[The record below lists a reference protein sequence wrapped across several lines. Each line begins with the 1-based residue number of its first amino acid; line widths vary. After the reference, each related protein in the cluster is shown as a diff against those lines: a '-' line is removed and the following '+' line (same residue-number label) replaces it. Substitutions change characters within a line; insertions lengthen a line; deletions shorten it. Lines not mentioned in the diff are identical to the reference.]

1 MQLLKKIIRFSR
13 YLGREY
19 ISAAAA
25 LLPNDFLSCKLR
37 RWVFNALG
45 AKIGQGAM
53 IYRNVLILGKIEI
66 GINSS
71 ISNNTSL
78 NGVTA
83 GIFIGNDVMIAP
95 GCCIVAFD
103 HGTRLSAG
111 PMIRQPLIEAPVR
124 IEDDVWIA
132 ANCTITRGVTIG
144 AGAIVAANSV
154 VTTDVAPRSI
164 VGGIPARLLKV
175 RE

>member
-1 MQLLKKIIRFSR
+1 MRLIKKIIRFLR
-13 YLGREY
+13 YLGKEY
-19 ISAAAA
+19 VSAAVAV
-25 LLPNDFLSCKLR
+25 LPNDIISCKLR

-45 AKIGQGAM
+45 ARIGQGAL

-66 GINSS
+66 GMNSS

-78 NGVTA
+78 NGVMA

-103 HGTRLSAG
+103 HGTLLSAG
-111 PMIRQPLIEAPVR
+111 PMIRQPLVEATVR
-124 IEDDVWIA
+124 IGDDVWIA
-132 ANCTITRGVTIG
+132 ANCTITKGVTIG

-154 VTTDVAPRSI
+154 VTSDVVPRSV
-164 VGGIPARLLKV
+164 VGGIPARLLKM
-175 RE
+175 RI